1 MILDFAKSGDK
12 ASARAITLACENFFC
27 FLFVFVSN
35 SKRNNARPL
44 RREWGWRI
52 FFFSF
57 LRALLVQILFS
68 LSLSLSS
75 VTQGRA
81 RDVREVWIS
90 VRERKV
96 ERAFGEKS
104 GLGGA
109 VSSLGVHVRSSFL
122 FPALLF
128 FFFLSFFLYVCSLSL
143 SLSLPRSIEQN
154 EQVTLDV

>member
-1 MILDFAKSGDK
+1 M
-12 ASARAITLACENFFC
+12 
-27 FLFVFVSN
+27 
-35 SKRNNARPL
+35 
-44 RREWGWRI
+44 
-52 FFFSF
+52 
-57 LRALLVQILFS
+57 QILFS

-90 VRERKV
+90 VRELKV

-122 FPALLF
+122 FPVLLF

>member
-1 MILDFAKSGDK
+1 M
-12 ASARAITLACENFFC
+12 ENIF
-27 FLFVFVSN
+27 FLFCERYSCKFY
-35 SKRNNARPL
+35 
-44 RREWGWRI
+44 
-52 FFFSF
+52 F
-57 LRALLVQILFS
+57 

-90 VRERKV
+90 VRELKV

-128 FFFLSFFLYVCSLSL
+128 FFLSFFFYARVLSL
-143 SLSLPRSIEQN
+143 SLSLPRSIERN

>member
-52 FFFSF
+52 FFFFFASVT
-57 LRALLVQILFS
+57 RANFIFS
-68 LSLSLSS
+68 LSLSSI
-75 VTQGRA
+75 TQGRA

-90 VRERKV
+90 VRELKV
-96 ERAFGEKS
+96 E
-104 GLGGA
+104 
-109 VSSLGVHVRSSFL
+109 
-122 FPALLF
+122 
-128 FFFLSFFLYVCSLSL
+128 
-143 SLSLPRSIEQN
+143 
-154 EQVTLDV
+154 